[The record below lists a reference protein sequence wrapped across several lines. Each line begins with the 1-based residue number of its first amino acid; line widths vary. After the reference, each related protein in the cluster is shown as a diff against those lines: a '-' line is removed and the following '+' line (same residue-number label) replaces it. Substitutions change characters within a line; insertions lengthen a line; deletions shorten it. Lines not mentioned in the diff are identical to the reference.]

1 MACLLQSS
9 YSALAPV
16 LGSFYNFKSLS
27 LQMSLPKLQEEKGS
41 VSEGGEHT
49 WEADAKQLLCVWF
62 GFFFFFAL
70 NYCEVPRCT
79 NPYPTAECKT
89 NTK

>member
-1 MACLLQSS
+1 MEYLLQSS

-27 LQMSLPKLQEEKGS
+27 LKMSLPELQEKKGS

-49 WEADAKQLLCVWF
+49 WEANAKQLLWVC
-62 GFFFFFAL
+62 FFFFFFKLPVKSLDTQTPILLQNA
-70 NYCEVPRCT
+70 
-79 NPYPTAECKT
+79 K
-89 NTK
+89 